1 MPVQKPFRMHAVNLV
16 VIYFISWLIS
26 VFLLQKKKEYD
37 YRIAKVQK
45 ELSINGDGLAV
56 FSLDKETVFEVK
68 VGSAI
73 VNLSPLVNAN
83 LELTNQDTINPIDNN
98 KKVKTPYPSSFEKIK
113 NKFTSKSIMIL
124 GFCKEQPLTKS
135 MLLPFFEQ
143 LPVCS

>member
-1 MPVQKPFRMHAVNLV
+1 M
-16 VIYFISWLIS
+16 
-26 VFLLQKKKEYD
+26 LQKKKEYD

-45 ELSINGDGLAV
+45 ELSINGNGLAV

-83 LELTNQDTINPIDNN
+83 IELTNQDNINPIDNN

-124 GFCKEQPLTKS
+124 GFCKEQPLTKREIFNLIGLTNQTNNVRAHI
-135 MLLPFFEQ
+135 LLCYSRF
-143 LPVCS
+143 LNSCLCVLS